1 MLACH
6 DLQKGFPLRASR
18 LGVLKGVN
26 LSVSPGECVVL
37 KGGSGAGKTT
47 LLTLLAGMMRP
58 DAGTVELNGKNISQL
73 SARQRRA
80 CWQDDIGFVFQ
91 TFQLVPY
98 LSALENLLVAAATP
112 AARERAESS
121 LVDLGLQA
129 QLHSKPAQLSAGEQ
143 QRVAFAR
150 AMVNSPRLLLAD
162 EPTGNLD
169 AHSADVVLDLV
180 QEFRN
185 SGGAVLLVSHHSQT
199 DRVADRVLHLA
210 DGVLSESPITA

>member
-6 DLQKGFPLRASR
+6 DLQKSFPLRTSR
-18 LGVLKGVN
+18 LDVLKGVD

-58 DAGTVELNGKNISQL
+58 DAGAVEMNGKNISQL

-121 LVDLGLQA
+121 LADLCLQP

-185 SGGAVLLVSHHSQT
+185 AGRAVLLVSHHSQT
-199 DRVADRVLHLA
+199 DRVADRVLHLV
-210 DGVLSESPITA
+210 DGVLSESPATV